1 MFSRVEMLDIRNR
14 MKNSSYVDDDFF
26 HTFIKDG
33 YVGLFFPRIEDG
45 KEENKEDVESDLS
58 NELDELIEHKWD
70 RVEFVFDWNNI
81 RIFEKNEF
89 EPYWNLFISDGYK
102 VTKLDPNKK
111 GTYILVSLE

>member
-89 EPYWNLFISDGYK
+89 EHFRMRS
-102 VTKLDPNKK
+102 
-111 GTYILVSLE
+111 TYFTMTDQQWREVEKNRDQE